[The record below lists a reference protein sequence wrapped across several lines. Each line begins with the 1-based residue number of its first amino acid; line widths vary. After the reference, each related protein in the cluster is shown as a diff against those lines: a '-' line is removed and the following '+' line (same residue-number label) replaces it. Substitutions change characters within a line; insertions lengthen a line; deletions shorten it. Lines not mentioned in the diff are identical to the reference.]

1 MPQVFQSEFQKSY
14 SLSFVDLWFPA
25 IISVMFTICV
35 QSAGADLLF
44 PLLYI
49 EKKYITRVYF
59 AVTIPPA
66 FCGRIATR
74 LKNSPHTSPSAS
86 ITFICSWCM
95 VAKERYNRQKTKSK
109 GNTNTSNAAPVA
121 SVDSRVIFVFY
132 ILY

>member
-49 EKKYITRVYF
+49 EKSILLVCILRSQF
-59 AVTIPPA
+59 HP
-66 FCGRIATR
+66 
-74 LKNSPHTSPSAS
+74 PSA
-86 ITFICSWCM
+86 
-95 VAKERYNRQKTKSK
+95 VVLL
-109 GNTNTSNAAPVA
+109 P
-121 SVDSRVIFVFY
+121 D
-132 ILY
+132 